1 MAQYHH
7 GNLRNTLLAIAIE
20 LLAEDG
26 VEALSLRKMAQ
37 KAGVSH
43 NAPYMHFADKE
54 AVLAAIAQ
62 EGFRLLT
69 VNVESAISQADNSTR
84 QKLIAAS
91 QAYVEFAINHANHVQ
106 IMFRPVDVA
115 QYPNLEE
122 VAQASLNQLF
132 ELVKAGQEN
141 GELIAGDTYEIT
153 KAIWAMVHGVAIL
166 SIAYQTT
173 NLFSEKTSRRDV
185 VSVFVNLLLDGIA
198 VYSISDNRSF

>member
-69 VNVESAISQADNSTR
+69 VNVESAIAQAGKSTR

-115 QYPNLEE
+115 KYRNLEE

-141 GELIAGDTYEIT
+141 GELIVGDTYEIT
-153 KAIWAMVHGVAIL
+153 KAIWAMAHGVAIL

-173 NLFSEKTSRRDV
+173 NLFSEKN
-185 VSVFVNLLLDGIA
+185 F
-198 VYSISDNRSF
+198 